1 MASTLID
8 GKVVATGFRQAIAEQ
23 ARELREKTGVT
34 PGLGVVLAG
43 DDPASHSYVAGKEKA
58 FREAG
63 FFSETLRLPATV
75 TQDELLRHIATMNAD
90 PRFHGIL
97 VQLPLPRHLDADAV
111 LDVLSP
117 EKDVDGFTPVNIGRF
132 MAGKSAFVPC
142 TPNGVVRLLLHKGIR
157 TDGAHVVIV
166 GRSNT
171 VGRPLAYLMSCKA
184 PGGNATVTLCHT
196 RTRDLARFTRQADI
210 LVVAAGRAD
219 TILPGMVKEG
229 ALAVVDV
236 GVNRVED
243 ASKPKG
249 FRLVGDVNP
258 AVFEA
263 LDASTYYTPVPGGV
277 GPMTITLLLENTLRA
292 AQRAA
297 GVAL

>member
-8 GKVVATGFRQAIAEQ
+8 GKAVATGFRQAIAEK
-23 ARELREKTGVT
+23 ARELREKTGVV

-75 TQDELLRHIATMNAD
+75 TQDVLLRHITAMNAD

-97 VQLPLPRHLDADAV
+97 VQLPLPPHLDADAV
-111 LDVLSP
+111 LDALSP
-117 EKDVDGFTPVNIGRF
+117 EKDVDGFTPVNIGRL
-132 MAGKSAFVPC
+132 MAGKPAFIPC
-142 TPNGVVRLLLHKGIR
+142 TPHGIIHLLLHAGVK
-157 TDGAHVVIV
+157 TEGAHAVVV

-171 VGRPLAYLMSCKA
+171 VGRPLAYLLSRKA

-196 RTRDLARFTRQADI
+196 ATRDLAQFTRQADI
-210 LVVAAGRAD
+210 LVAAAGRAG
-219 TILPGMVKEG
+219 TILPGMVKPG
-229 ALAVVDV
+229 AVVIDV
-236 GVNRVED
+236 GVNRVPD
-243 ASKPKG
+243 ASHPKG
-249 FRLVGDVNP
+249 YKLVGDVD
-258 AVFEA
+258 AAA
-263 LDASTYYTPVPGGV
+263 LDVAAMHTPVPGGV
-277 GPMTITLLLENTLRA
+277 GPMTITLLLDNTLRA
-292 AQRAA
+292 AKIAA